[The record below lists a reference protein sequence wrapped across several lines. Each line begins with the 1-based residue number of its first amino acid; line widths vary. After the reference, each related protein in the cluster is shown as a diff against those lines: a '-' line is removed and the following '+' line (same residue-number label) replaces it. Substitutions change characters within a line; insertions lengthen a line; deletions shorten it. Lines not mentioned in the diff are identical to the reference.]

1 MEGLRVTPSTPFPR
15 PSTGQ
20 LLRAPGFETQPCL
33 SFTAG
38 KAWLSL
44 ATETQWEPGPRFVTP
59 GSVFA
64 ALCHVHATPETV
76 LMALTK
82 CNFILTIFV
91 QAFDFLIWKHTKHYS
106 LIHPSTHLLSNSHVP
121 GPTTQGRNK
130 RSCDSRQGPMTAG
143 ARTQQ
148 LLDCRWGQGSRQL
161 PQEQG
166 ALCPWETRGGQRGRS
181 GADGSHTHSLKTTVR
196 TRFCVVLLNWLQ
208 TTEGFSAGE
217 KHDLRSVL

>member
-1 MEGLRVTPSTPFPR
+1 MVFKLFWSRCFLKTQISYETPIFKENTNKAALVKVEGLRVTPSTPFPR

-38 KAWLSL
+38 KARFSL
-44 ATETQWEPGPRFVTP
+44 ATETQRGPGPRFVTP
-59 GSVFA
+59 GSLFA

-106 LIHPSTHLLSNSHVP
+106 LIHHSTNTHLLSNSHVP
-121 GPTTQGRNK
+121 GTTTQGRNK
-130 RSCDSRQGPMTAG
+130 RAAPVPRGLTRQQAGPHDGRCQDSAV
-143 ARTQQ
+143 
-148 LLDCRWGQGSRQL
+148 
-161 PQEQG
+161 
-166 ALCPWETRGGQRGRS
+166 
-181 GADGSHTHSLKTTVR
+181 TV
-196 TRFCVVLLNWLQ
+196 L
-208 TTEGFSAGE
+208 
-217 KHDLRSVL
+217 